1 MFLLFVRSLLI
12 QFCFSFFISL
22 WVSFRPSIGK
32 TKQRRKEK
40 KTSALLQIFYQPEHF
55 YHKPQPVI
63 KFFQTHSFL
72 FPSLYSLS
80 LSLYLGLYGIKRRPW
95 IHFTSSR
102 YTIFCVHTATQLTR
116 NFAHWTIYFF
126 PFFLSFAQFFSLLL
140 LGAYYFMSYNRS
152 INQSINWNRTF

>member
-12 QFCFSFFISL
+12 QFCFSFFISF
-22 WVSFRPSIGK
+22 SK

-72 FPSLYSLS
+72 FFSLLYTLS